1 MFMSEVILTKQ
12 KLRKYFL
19 DKRKNISNHY
29 SQKVSN
35 KVTKYFSNIID
46 NYSISVVAG
55 FHPFRNEINTL
66 PLLKVFIS
74 NGYKTCLPVTPLED
88 RVLQFREWSPKVN
101 LIRGKYG
108 ILEPS
113 QDCNIIEPDML
124 LVPLLA
130 YDEAGHRLGY
140 GGGYYDQ
147 TLRKLI
153 STKKNITSIGVAFKI
168 QRFKKLPIDTF
179 DIPLDAVIHE
189 DGLIP
194 FKK

>member
-1 MFMSEVILTKQ
+1 MSEAILTKQ
-12 KLRKYFL
+12 ELRKIFL

-29 SQKVSN
+29 AQKVSN
-35 KVTKYFSNIID
+35 KVTKHFNSIID

-55 FHPFRNEINTL
+55 FYPFRNEINTL

-74 NGYKTCLPVTPLED
+74 NGYKTCLPVTPLD
-88 RVLQFREWSPKVN
+88 DKILQFREWTPKIN
-101 LIRGKYG
+101 LVRGKYG
-108 ILEPS
+108 IFEPN
-113 QDCNIIEPDML
+113 QDCDKVEPDML

-130 YDEAGHRLGY
+130 FDEAGYRLGY

-168 QRFKKLPIDTF
+168 QRYKKLPIDTF
-179 DIPLDAVIHE
+179 DISLDAVIDE
-189 DGLIP
+189 DGLFP

>member
-1 MFMSEVILTKQ
+1 MSEVILTKQ

-29 SQKVSN
+29 AQKVSN
-35 KVTKYFSNIID
+35 KVTKYFNSIID

-55 FHPFRNEINTL
+55 FHPFRDEINIL

-74 NGYKTCLPVTPLED
+74 NGYKTCLPVTPLD
-88 RVLQFREWSPKVN
+88 DKILQFREWTPKIN
-101 LIRGKYG
+101 LVRGKYG
-108 ILEPS
+108 IFEPN
-113 QDCNIIEPDML
+113 QDCDKVEPDML

-130 YDEAGHRLGY
+130 FDEAGYRLGY

-189 DGLIP
+189 DGLLP

>member
-1 MFMSEVILTKQ
+1 MSEVILTKQ

-29 SQKVSN
+29 AQKVSN
-35 KVTKYFSNIID
+35 KVTKYFNSIID

-55 FHPFRNEINTL
+55 FYPFRNEINTL

-74 NGYKTCLPVTPLED
+74 NGYKTCLPVTPLEEKI
-88 RVLQFREWSPKVN
+88 LQFREWTPKKN

-108 ILEPS
+108 ILEPN
-113 QDCNIIEPDML
+113 QDCNTIEPDLL

-130 YDEAGHRLGY
+130 YDKFGHRLGY

-147 TLRKLI
+147 TLKILI
-153 STKKNITSIGVAFKI
+153 SRKKNITSIGVAFKI
-168 QRFKKLPIDTF
+168 QRFKKLPVDTF
-179 DIPLDAVIHE
+179 DIPLDAVIDE
-189 DGLIP
+189 DGLLF

>member
-1 MFMSEVILTKQ
+1 MSEVILTKQ

-29 SQKVSN
+29 AQKVSN
-35 KVTKYFSNIID
+35 KVTNYFNSIID

-55 FHPFRNEINTL
+55 FHPFRDEINTL

-74 NGYKTCLPVTPLED
+74 NGYKTCLPVTPLD
-88 RVLQFREWSPKVN
+88 DKILQFREWTPEIN
-101 LIRGKYG
+101 LVRGKYG
-108 ILEPS
+108 ILEPN
-113 QDCNIIEPDML
+113 QDCDKVEPDML

-130 YDEAGHRLGY
+130 YDEAGYRLGY

>member
-1 MFMSEVILTKQ
+1 MSEIIIKKQ
-12 KLRKYFL
+12 ELRKYFL
-19 DKRKNISNHY
+19 DKRKNISYHY
-29 SQKVSN
+29 AQKVSN
-35 KVTKYFSNIID
+35 KVTKYFNSIID

-55 FHPFRNEINTL
+55 FYPFRNEINTL

-74 NGYKTCLPVTPLED
+74 NGYKTCLPVTPLKD
-88 RVLQFREWSPKVN
+88 RILQFREWTPKIN

-108 ILEPS
+108 ILEPN

-130 YDEAGHRLGY
+130 YDELGYRLGY

-147 TLRKLI
+147 TLKKLI
-153 STKKNITSIGVAFKI
+153 SRKKNITSIGVAFKI
-168 QRFKKLPIDTF
+168 QRYKKLPIDTF
-179 DIPLDAVIHE
+179 DISLDAVIDE
-189 DGLIP
+189 DGLFP

>member
-1 MFMSEVILTKQ
+1 MSEIILKKQ
-12 KLRKYFL
+12 ELRKYFL
-19 DKRKNISNHY
+19 DKRKNISNQY
-29 SQKVSN
+29 AKIVSN
-35 KVTKYFSNIID
+35 KVTKYFNSIVD

-130 YDEAGHRLGY
+130 YDEVGQRLGY

-147 TLRKLI
+147 TLKKLI
-153 STKKNITSIGVAFKI
+153 SIKKNITSIGVAFKI

-179 DIPLDAVIHE
+179 DIPLDAVINE

>member
-1 MFMSEVILTKQ
+1 MSEVILTKQ
-12 KLRKYFL
+12 ELRKYFL
-19 DKRKNISNHY
+19 DKRNNISDHY
-29 SQKVSN
+29 AQKVSN
-35 KVTKYFSNIID
+35 KITKFFSSIID

-55 FHPFRNEINTL
+55 FHPFRHEINTI
-66 PLLKVFIS
+66 PLLKLFIS
-74 NGYKTCLPVTPLED
+74 NGYKTCLPATPFED
-88 RVLQFREWSPKVN
+88 KILQFREWTPKSN

-108 ILEPS
+108 ILEPNH
-113 QDCNIIEPDML
+113 DCNTIEPDML

-179 DIPLDAVIHE
+179 DIPLDAVINE

>member
-1 MFMSEVILTKQ
+1 MSEAILTKQ
-12 KLRKYFL
+12 ELRKIFL

-29 SQKVSN
+29 AQKVSN
-35 KVTKYFSNIID
+35 KVTKYFNSIIN

-55 FHPFRNEINTL
+55 FHPFRDEINTL

-88 RVLQFREWSPKVN
+88 KILQFREWTPKIN
-101 LIRGKYG
+101 LVRGKYD

-113 QDCNIIEPDML
+113 HDCDKVEPDML

-130 YDEAGHRLGY
+130 YDEAGYRLGY

-189 DGLIP
+189 DGLFP

>member
-1 MFMSEVILTKQ
+1 MSEVILTKQ

-35 KVTKYFSNIID
+35 KVTKYFNSIID

-55 FHPFRNEINTL
+55 FYPFRNEINTL

-74 NGYKTCLPVTPLED
+74 NGYKTCLPVTPLEEKI
-88 RVLQFREWSPKVN
+88 LQFREWTPKKN

-108 ILEPS
+108 ILEPN
-113 QDCNIIEPDML
+113 QDCNTIEPDLL

-130 YDEAGHRLGY
+130 YDKFGHRLGY

-147 TLRKLI
+147 TLKILI
-153 STKKNITSIGVAFKI
+153 SRKKNITSIGVAFKI
-168 QRFKKLPIDTF
+168 QRFKKLPVDTF
-179 DIPLDAVIHE
+179 DIPLDAVIDE
-189 DGLIP
+189 DGLLF